1 MELSKTLRAVC
12 EFTPLTP
19 RAPLPANA
27 AAAAAALPAKP
38 QAPAKPESPA
48 EQPAAETD
56 AAPAAEPAPAPGNFT
71 VELRRSSARE
81 RWGFI
86 WEAKKMEQS
95 NLRVVEK
102 VSPGSLAATW
112 NGENPGREVL
122 KGDVLVKV
130 NGVGGSMEAL
140 TMELS
145 KTLRA
150 VCEFTPR
157 TPRAPLPA
165 NAEAAAA
172 ALPAK
177 PQAPAK
183 PESPAEQPAAE
194 TDAAPAAEPAPA

>member
-56 AAPAAEPAPAPGNFT
+56 ATPAAEPAPAPGNFT

-130 NGVGGSMEAL
+130 NGVGGSMENPGREVL
-140 TMELS
+140 KGDVLV
-145 KTLRA
+145 K
-150 VCEFTPR
+150 V
-157 TPRAPLPA
+157 
-165 NAEAAAA
+165 NGVG
-172 ALPAK
+172 
-177 PQAPAK
+177 
-183 PESPAEQPAAE
+183 
-194 TDAAPAAEPAPA
+194 